1 VGCSYVR
8 FPAGVTGT
16 EQLTVPWQAR
26 SSRLVGRGGEFD
38 RLRRLLE
45 GMERTTTGRMVL
57 VHGEAGV
64 GKSRLVRE
72 APAGASR
79 TGVSVFSGRAVPSG
93 EAYRPLA
100 EALSSGLRGRPLPR
114 ENGLRPY
121 LPALSALLPDVG
133 IEGRSDPRGGV
144 ILGEAILRLVTALA
158 SPCGAM
164 LVLEDLHWAD
174 PDTLD
179 VLSYLADAAST
190 SPVVLVATARD
201 ELDPPQRLL
210 DLALACQADVIPLD
224 RLGPQDVRGVVESC
238 LSAAPPDELVGFVIE
253 HADGLP
259 FMVEELLTGL
269 AAVGALGPDG
279 ALTGPLTAN
288 VPRTFAATVRRR
300 LAGLDPSARSVVETA
315 AVLGRRFDWRLIPEI
330 TGLAEQV
337 VMAGLRSA
345 LATGLVVVHAT
356 DPDTFRFRH
365 ALTCD
370 AVRTDLLPP
379 EYRALARAAAAAVER
394 HEPVACDLAAGL
406 WMAAGEDA
414 RAAELYLSA
423 GRQARHRGA
432 LHTAD
437 AQLTRAATLAADK
450 PALRREAEAVLVE
463 VLADA
468 GDTDRALALGER
480 LLARGETWVRLTLA
494 EVAAE
499 AGRWDVAASGLNALS
514 DTDDPRA
521 SVLAARLAHER
532 GQPEDALSI
541 AKLALTEAEERNQWS
556 VACQALEVMGRT
568 ARVTDLEAARDA
580 FVAAERL
587 AIDHDLPLERV
598 SALHELGTVD
608 LLLDGS
614 TVRLERARALAL
626 DAGALGLA
634 AKVDVQIAASLLH
647 QDADA
652 ALVHAERSAEHA
664 RRLRMDQLRATAL
677 FFLAAAHAHRRNT
690 QAMERCV
697 ADARRLAPD
706 DLDVNAGIWGAVYAH
721 VALLDDDRGRL
732 AECLDRA
739 IEFMRSSPT
748 TAPAPTYGLWALV
761 RTLDDREGGQARA
774 EARPSGVNWEN
785 RALLGYA
792 DAVDAGRRGRPAEA
806 EHLLAAADA
815 AMGSRHWWQ
824 HRIRLLVSGDAL
836 AGSWGDP
843 IGWAREA
850 LAVFVGRGDD
860 RLATRCREMLRRAGV
875 PVPRHG
881 RGDTAVPVRLR
892 RYGVTSREMDVLQLV
907 AEGLTNGAIAERLVL
922 SPRTVET
929 HVANLVAKTKVTGR
943 SGLTW
948 LVKSGTA
955 AD

>member
-1 VGCSYVR
+1 M
-8 FPAGVTGT
+8 
-16 EQLTVPWQAR
+16 EQLTAPWQAS
-26 SSRLVGRGGEFD
+26 SSRLVGRDSELG

-64 GKSRLVRE
+64 GKSRLIQE
-72 APAGASR
+72 AVAVAQR
-79 TGVSVFSGRAVPSG
+79 IGVSVFSGRAVPSG
-93 EAYRPLA
+93 EAYRPFA
-100 EALSSGLRGRPLPR
+100 EALSAALRDRPLPR
-114 ENGLRPY
+114 ESGLGPY
-121 LPALSALLPDVG
+121 LPVLSTLLPDVG
-133 IEGRSDPRGGV
+133 IESRPDPRGGV
-144 ILGEAILRLVTALA
+144 VLGEAILRLTTTLA
-158 SPCGAM
+158 SPAGAM

-179 VLSYLADAAST
+179 VLSYLADAASS
-190 SPVVLVATARD
+190 SPVMLVVTARD

-210 DLALACQADVIPLD
+210 DLALACRADVIALN
-224 RLGPQDVRGVVESC
+224 RLGPQDVRAMVESC
-238 LSAAPPDELVGFVIE
+238 LSAAPPDELVKFAIE

-259 FMVEELLTGL
+259 FLVEELLTGL
-269 AAVGALGPDG
+269 AAVGALAPDG
-279 ALTGPLTAN
+279 TLTGPLTAN

-300 LAGLDPSARSVVETA
+300 LAGLDSIGRSVVETA

-330 TGLAEQV
+330 TGLAEQL

-345 LATGLVVVHAT
+345 VATGLIAVDPT
-356 DPDTFRFRH
+356 DTDTFRFRH

-370 AVRTDLLPP
+370 AVRKDLLPP
-379 EYRALARAAAAAVER
+379 ERRALARAAAQVVER
-394 HEPVACDLAAGL
+394 REPAAYDLAAAL
-406 WMAAGEDA
+406 WMTAGEHA

-423 GRQARHRGA
+423 GREARRAGA

-437 AQLTRAATLAADK
+437 ALLTHAAALAADN
-450 PALRREAEAVLVE
+450 PGLRRDAEAVLVE
-463 VLADA
+463 VLADT
-468 GDTDRALALGER
+468 GDTDRALELGKR
-480 LLARGETWVRLTLA
+480 LLARGETRVALTLA

-499 AGRWDVAASGLNALS
+499 AGRWDVAASRLTALP
-514 DTDDPRA
+514 DNNDPRA

-532 GQPEDALSI
+532 GEPEDAQNI
-541 AKLALTEAEERNQWS
+541 ARLAFTGAEERKQWS
-556 VACQALEVMGRT
+556 VACQALEVMGRA

-580 FVAAERL
+580 FLAAERL

-608 LLLDGS
+608 LLLDGAI
-614 TVRLERARALAL
+614 VRLEQARALAL

-652 ALVHAERSAEHA
+652 ALVHAERSAELA

-677 FFLAAAHAHRRNT
+677 FFQAAAHAHNRNT
-690 QAMERCV
+690 PAMEHCV
-697 ADARRLAPD
+697 AEAQRLAPE

-721 VALLDDDRGRL
+721 VALLDDDRDRL

-761 RTLDDREGGQARA
+761 RTLDDREGEQARA

-792 DAVDAGRRGRPAEA
+792 DAVDAGRRRKPKDAEQLLVAA
-806 EHLLAAADA
+806 EA
-815 AMGSRHWWQ
+815 AMGSRQWWQ
-824 HRIRLLVSGDAL
+824 HRIRLLVAGDAL
-836 AGSWGDP
+836 ADDWGDP

-850 LAVFVGRGDD
+850 LAVFVRRGDD
-860 RLATRCREMLRRAGV
+860 RLATRCREILRRAGV

-881 RGDTAVPVRLR
+881 RGDTAVPARLR
-892 RYGVTSREMDVLQLV
+892 SVGVTSREMDVLLLV
-907 AEGLTNGAIAERLVL
+907 AKGLTNGAIAERLVL

-929 HVANLVAKTKVTGR
+929 HVANLVAKTKVPGR
-943 SGLTW
+943 SGLAT
-948 LVKSGTA
+948 LVKSGRA
-955 AD
+955 AH

>member
-1 VGCSYVR
+1 MT
-8 FPAGVTGT
+8 A
-16 EQLTVPWQAR
+16 PWQAS
-26 SSRLVGRGGEFD
+26 SSRLVGRGSELD

-45 GMERTTTGRMVL
+45 GMEKTSTGRMVL

-72 APAGASR
+72 AAVVAR
-79 TGVSVFSGRAVPSG
+79 RAGVSVFSGRAVPSG
-93 EAYRPLA
+93 EAYRPFA
-100 EALSSGLRGRPLPR
+100 EALSAALRGRPLPR

-121 LPALSALLPDVG
+121 LSVLSALLPDIG

-144 ILGEAILRLVTALA
+144 VLGEAILRLMTTLA
-158 SPCGAM
+158 SSPGAM

-179 VLSYLADAAST
+179 VLSYLADAAS
-190 SPVVLVATARD
+190 SLPVVLVVTARD
-201 ELDPPQRLL
+201 EPDPPQRLL
-210 DLALACQADVIPLD
+210 DLALTCQADVIPLN
-224 RLGPQDVRGVVESC
+224 RLGPQDVRGMVESC
-238 LSAAPPDELVGFVIE
+238 LSAAPPDELVRFAIE

-259 FMVEELLTGL
+259 FLVEELLTGL
-269 AAVGALGPDG
+269 AAVGALAPDG
-279 ALTGPLTAN
+279 TLTGPLTAN

-300 LAGLDPSARSVVETA
+300 LAGLDPIARSVVETA
-315 AVLGRRFDWRLIPEI
+315 AMLGRRFDWRLIPEI
-330 TGLAEQV
+330 TGLGEQV

-345 LATGLVVVHAT
+345 VATGLIAVDAA
-356 DPDTFRFRH
+356 DNDTFRFRH

-379 EYRALARAAAAAVER
+379 ERRTLARAAAAVVEQR
-394 HEPVACDLAAGL
+394 EPAASDLAAGL

-423 GRQARHRGA
+423 GRQARRGGA

-437 AQLTRAATLAADK
+437 ALLTRAATLAADN
-450 PALRREAEAVLVE
+450 PRLRREAEAVLVE

-480 LLARGETWVRLTLA
+480 LLARGESWVRLTLA

-499 AGRWDVAASGLNALS
+499 AGRWDVAASRLTELPDSN
-514 DTDDPRA
+514 DPRA
-521 SVLAARLAHER
+521 SVLAARLVHEHGR
-532 GQPEDALSI
+532 PEAAQSI
-541 AKLALTEAEERNQWS
+541 ARRAFTEAADRKQWS
-556 VACQALEVMGRT
+556 VACQALEVMGRA
-568 ARVTDLEAARDA
+568 ARVTDLDAARDA
-580 FVAAERL
+580 FLAAEQL
-587 AIDHDLPLERV
+587 AIDHELPLERV

-614 TVRLERARALAL
+614 TVRLERARVLAL
-626 DAGALGLA
+626 DAGALALA

-652 ALVHAERSAEHA
+652 ALVHAERSAELA
-664 RRLRMDQLRATAL
+664 RRLRLDQLRATAL
-677 FFLAAAHAHRRNT
+677 FFQAAAHAHDRNT
-690 QAMERCV
+690 PAMEHCV
-697 ADARRLAPD
+697 AEAHRLAPD

-761 RTLDDREGGQARA
+761 RTLDDREGEQARA

-792 DAVDAGRRGRPAEA
+792 DAVDAGRRRRPKEA
-806 EHLLAAADA
+806 EQLLAAADA
-815 AMGSRHWWQ
+815 AMGSRPWWL
-824 HRIRLLVSGDAL
+824 HRIRLLVAGDAL
-836 AGSWGDP
+836 ADSWGDP

-850 LAVFVGRGDD
+850 LDVFVRRGDD

-875 PVPRHG
+875 PVPRRG
-881 RGDTAVPVRLR
+881 RGDTAVPARLR
-892 RYGVTSREMDVLQLV
+892 SVGVTSREMDVLQLV
-907 AEGLTNGAIAERLVL
+907 AKGLTNGAIAEQLVL
-922 SPRTVET
+922 SPRTIET
-929 HVANLVAKTKVTGR
+929 HVANLVAKTKVSGR
-943 SGLTW
+943 SGLAS
-948 LVKSGTA
+948 LVKSGIA

>member
-1 VGCSYVR
+1 MRYSNVGSVLDTPDR
-8 FPAGVTGT
+8 TV
-16 EQLTVPWQAR
+16 TVPWQAC

-45 GMERTTTGRMVL
+45 GMERTTAGRMVL

-72 APAGASR
+72 AVAVAR
-79 TGVSVFSGRAVPSG
+79 DVGVTVLSGRAVPSG

-100 EALSSGLRGRPLPR
+100 EALSAALRDRPLPR

-121 LPALSALLPDVG
+121 LPALAALLPDAG
-133 IEGRSDPRGGV
+133 IDERIDPRGGV
-144 ILGEAILRLVTALA
+144 ILGEAILRLVNTLA
-158 SPCGAM
+158 GPHGAM

-179 VLSYLADAAST
+179 VLSYLADAAVT
-190 SPVVLVATARD
+190 CPVAVVVTARD
-201 ELDPPQRLL
+201 EIDPPQRLL
-210 DLALACQADVIPLD
+210 DLARASQADVIRLD
-224 RLGPQDVRGVVESC
+224 RLGPADVRGVLESC
-238 LSAAPPDELVGFVIE
+238 LSATPPDELVGFVVE

-259 FMVEELLTGL
+259 FLVEELLTGL

-279 ALTGPLTAN
+279 TLTGPLTTN

-300 LAGLDPSARSVVETA
+300 LAGLDQGARSVVETA
-315 AVLGRRFDWRLIPEI
+315 AVLGRRFDWRLIPDI
-330 TGLAEQV
+330 TGLAEPV
-337 VMAGLRSA
+337 VLAGLRA
-345 LATGLVVVHAT
+345 AVATGLVIVDAAES
-356 DPDTFRFRH
+356 DTFRFRH
-365 ALTCD
+365 ALTCE

-379 EYRALARAAAAAVER
+379 EHRALARAAAAVVER
-394 HEPVACDLAAGL
+394 REPEACDLAAGL

-414 RAAELYLSA
+414 RAAELYLYA
-423 GRQARHRGA
+423 GWQARRRGA

-437 AQLTRAATLAADK
+437 AQLSRAAALAKDK

-468 GDTDRALALGER
+468 GHTDRALALGER

-499 AGRWDVAASGLNALS
+499 AGRWDVAASGLTALP

-532 GQPEDALSI
+532 GQPEDAQNI
-541 AKLALTEAEERNQWS
+541 AELALTEAEDRNQWS

-568 ARVTDLEAARDA
+568 ARVTDLEAARAA
-580 FVAAERL
+580 FAAAERL

-647 QDADA
+647 RDADA

-677 FFLAAAHAHRRNT
+677 FFQAAAHAHQRNT
-690 QAMERCV
+690 REMERCV
-697 ADARRLAPD
+697 ADARRLAPE
-706 DLDVNAGIWGAVYAH
+706 DLDVNAGVWGAVYAH
-721 VALLDDDRGRL
+721 VALLDDDRPRL

-739 IEFMRSSPT
+739 IEFLRRSPT
-748 TAPAPTYGLWALV
+748 TAPAPTFGLWALV
-761 RTLDDREGGQARA
+761 RTLDDRDGAAARA
-774 EARPSGVNWEN
+774 EVRPSEVNWEN
-785 RALLGYA
+785 KALLGYA
-792 DAVDAGRRGRPAEA
+792 DAVDAGRRGQPAEA
-806 EHLLAAADA
+806 DELLAAADA
-815 AMGSRHWWQ
+815 AMGSRQWWQ
-824 HRIRLLVSGDAL
+824 HRIRLLVAEDAL
-836 AGSWGDP
+836 DGDWGDP
-843 IGWAREA
+843 VGWAREA
-850 LAVFVGRGDD
+850 LAVFVRRGDD
-860 RLATRCREMLRRAGV
+860 RLATRCREVLRRAGA

-881 RGDTAVPVRLR
+881 RGDTAVPARLR
-892 RYGVTSREMDVLQLV
+892 GVGVTSREMDVLKLV
-907 AEGLTNGAIAERLVL
+907 AQGLSNGAIAERLVL

-929 HVANLVAKTKVTGR
+929 HVANLVQKTKVTGR
-943 SGLTW
+943 SGLAR
-948 LVKSGTA
+948 LVKSGSP

>member
-1 VGCSYVR
+1 MT
-8 FPAGVTGT
+8 P
-16 EQLTVPWQAR
+16 PWQAY
-26 SSRLVGRGGEFD
+26 SSRLVGRGGELD

-64 GKSRLVRE
+64 GKSRLVQE
-72 APAGASR
+72 ATAVAR
-79 TGVSVFSGRAVPSG
+79 RAGVSVFSGRAVPSG

-100 EALSSGLRGRPLPR
+100 EALSAALRGRPLPR

-158 SPCGAM
+158 SPRGAM

-210 DLALACQADVIPLD
+210 DLAHACQAEIIPLD
-224 RLGPQDVRGVVESC
+224 RLGPRDVRGVVESC
-238 LSAAPPDELVGFVIE
+238 LSEAPPEELVVFVIE

-259 FMVEELLTGL
+259 FLVEELLTGL
-269 AAVGALGPDG
+269 VAVGALAPDG
-279 ALTGPLTAN
+279 TLTGPLTTN
-288 VPRTFAATVRRR
+288 VPRTFAATVRSR
-300 LAGLDPSARSVVETA
+300 LAGLEPSARSVVETA
-315 AVLGRRFDWRLIPEI
+315 AVLGRRFDWRMIPEI

-337 VMAGLRSA
+337 VLAGLRSA
-345 LATGLVVVHAT
+345 VATGLVVVDAT
-356 DPDTFRFRH
+356 DTFRFRH

-379 EYRALARAAAAAVER
+379 EHRALARAAAAVVER
-394 HEPVACDLAAGL
+394 REPMAYDLAAGL

-423 GRQARHRGA
+423 GKQSRRRGA

-450 PALRREAEAVLVE
+450 PALRRKAEAVLVE
-463 VLADA
+463 VLADV
-468 GDTDRALALGER
+468 GDTDRALALGED
-480 LLARGETWVRLTLA
+480 LLTRGETWVRLTLA
-494 EVAAE
+494 EVAAG
-499 AGRWDVAASGLNALS
+499 AGRWDVAASGLTALP

-532 GQPEDALSI
+532 GKPEDAQSI
-541 AKLALTEAEERNQWS
+541 AQLALIKAEERNQWS

-580 FVAAERL
+580 FLAAERL

-614 TVRLERARALAL
+614 TVRLEQARAVAL

-634 AKVDVQIAASLLH
+634 AKVEVQIAASLLH
-647 QDADA
+647 RDADA

-677 FFLAAAHAHRRNT
+677 FFQAAAHAHRRNT
-690 QAMERCV
+690 PAMERCV

-721 VALLDDDRGRL
+721 VALLDDDRARL

-806 EHLLAAADA
+806 EQLLAAADA
-815 AMGSRHWWQ
+815 AMGSRLWWQ
-824 HRIRLLVSGDAL
+824 YRIRLLVAGDAL

-860 RLATRCREMLRRAGV
+860 RLATRCREVLRQAGA
-875 PVPRHG
+875 PVPRLG
-881 RGDTAVPVRLR
+881 RGDTAVPARLR
-892 RYGVTSREMDVLQLV
+892 GYGVTSREMDVLQLV

-943 SGLTW
+943 SGLTR

>member
-1 VGCSYVR
+1 
-8 FPAGVTGT
+8 
-16 EQLTVPWQAR
+16 LTAPWQAS
-26 SSRLVGRGGEFD
+26 SSRLVGRGGELD

-72 APAGASR
+72 ASAVAGRA
-79 TGVSVFSGRAVPSG
+79 GVSMFFGRAVPSG

-100 EALSSGLRGRPLPR
+100 EALSAALRDRPLPR
-114 ENGLRPY
+114 KNGLRPY
-121 LPALSALLPDVG
+121 LPALSALLPDAG
-133 IEGRSDPRGGV
+133 IEGRPDPRGGV
-144 ILGEAILRLVTALA
+144 ILGEAILRLVKALA
-158 SPCGAM
+158 SPSGAM

-190 SPVVLVATARD
+190 SPVVLMATARD

-224 RLGPQDVRGVVESC
+224 RLGPQDVRGLVESC
-238 LSAAPPDELVGFVIE
+238 LSGPPPDELVRFVIE

-259 FMVEELLTGL
+259 FLVEELLTGL
-269 AAVGALGPDG
+269 VAVGALAPDG
-279 ALTGPLTAN
+279 TLTGPLTTN

-300 LAGLDPSARSVVETA
+300 LAGLEPGARSVVETA
-315 AVLGRRFDWRLIPEI
+315 AVLGRRFDWRLIQEI
-330 TGLAEQV
+330 TGLDEQV
-337 VMAGLRSA
+337 VLAGLRSA
-345 LATGLVVVHAT
+345 VATGLVVVDAT
-356 DPDTFRFRH
+356 DTDTFRFRH

-379 EYRALARAAAAAVER
+379 EHRALARAAAAVVER
-394 HEPVACDLAAGL
+394 REPDAFDLAAGL

-414 RAAELYLSA
+414 RAAELYLHA
-423 GRQARHRGA
+423 GRQARRRGA

-437 AQLTRAATLAADK
+437 AQLTRAAALAADQ
-450 PALRREAEAVLVE
+450 PPLRREAEAALIG

-480 LLARGETWVRLTLA
+480 LLARGETWVQLTLA

-499 AGRWDVAASGLNALS
+499 AGRWDVAASGLTALP

-521 SVLAARLAHER
+521 RVLAARLAHER
-532 GQPEDALSI
+532 GQPKDAQSI
-541 AKLALTEAEERNQWS
+541 AELALIEAEERNQWS
-556 VACQALEVMGRT
+556 VACQALEVMGRA
-568 ARVTDLEAARDA
+568 ARVTELEAARDA
-580 FVAAERL
+580 FLAAERL

-614 TVRLERARALAL
+614 TVRLEQARTLAL

-647 QDADA
+647 RDADA

-677 FFLAAAHAHRRNT
+677 FFQAAAHAHLRNT

-697 ADARRLAPD
+697 DDARRLAPD
-706 DLDVNAGIWGAVYAH
+706 DLDVNAGIWGAVCAH
-721 VALLDDDRGRL
+721 VALLDDDRDRL
-732 AECLDRA
+732 AECLDQA
-739 IEFMRSSPT
+739 IEFLRSSPT

-761 RTLDDREGGQARA
+761 RTLDDRDGEQARA
-774 EARPSGVNWEN
+774 EAGTSGVNWEN

-792 DAVDAGRRGRPAEA
+792 DAVDVGRRGRPAEA
-806 EHLLAAADA
+806 EQLFAAADT
-815 AMGSRHWWQ
+815 AMSSRRWWQ
-824 HRIRLLVSGDAL
+824 HRIRLLVADDAL
-836 AGSWGDP
+836 ASGWGDP

-850 LAVFVGRGDD
+850 LAVFVRRGDD
-860 RLATRCREMLRRAGV
+860 RLATRCREVLRRAGA
-875 PVPRHG
+875 PVPRLG
-881 RGDTAVPVRLR
+881 RGDTAVPARLR
-892 RYGVTSREMDVLQLV
+892 GHGVTSREMDVLQLV
-907 AEGLTNGAIAERLVL
+907 AEGLTNAAIAERLVL

-943 SGLTW
+943 SDLTR

>member
-1 VGCSYVR
+1 MRSLQEK
-8 FPAGVTGT
+8 PGT
-16 EQLTVPWQAR
+16 EQLTAPWQAY
-26 SSRLVGRGGEFD
+26 SSTLVGRGGEFD
-38 RLRRLLE
+38 RLHRLLE
-45 GMERTTTGRMVL
+45 AMASTDTGRMVL
-57 VHGEAGV
+57 IHGEAGV

-72 APAGASR
+72 ATAVAR
-79 TGVSVFSGRAVPSG
+79 RAGVSVLSGRAVPSG

-100 EALSSGLRGRPLPR
+100 EALSAALRGRQLPR

-121 LPALSALLPDVG
+121 LPALSALLPDIA
-133 IEGRSDPRGGV
+133 IEGQSDPRGGV
-144 ILGEAILRLVTALA
+144 ILGEAILRLVSTLA
-158 SPCGAM
+158 TPRGAM

-190 SPVVLVATARD
+190 SPLVLVGTARD
-201 ELDPPQRLL
+201 EPDPPQRLL
-210 DLALACQADVIPLD
+210 ELALACQADVIPLD
-224 RLGPQDVRGVVESC
+224 RLGPRDVRGVVESC
-238 LSAAPPDELVGFVIE
+238 LSAAPPDELVRFVIE

-259 FMVEELLTGL
+259 FLIEELLTGL
-269 AAVGALGPDG
+269 AAVGALAPDG
-279 ALTGPLTAN
+279 TLTGPLAAN

-315 AVLGRRFDWRLIPEI
+315 AMLGRRFDWRLIPEI
-330 TGLAEQV
+330 TELAQQV
-337 VMAGLRSA
+337 VLAGLRSA
-345 LATGLVVVHAT
+345 VATGLVVVPAT
-356 DPDTFRFRH
+356 DTDTFRFRH
-365 ALTCD
+365 ALTCE

-379 EYRALARAAAAAVER
+379 ERRALARAAAAVVER
-394 HEPVACDLAAGL
+394 REPAARDLAAGL

-414 RAAELYLSA
+414 RAAELYLRA
-423 GRQARHRGA
+423 GWQSRRRGA
-432 LHTAD
+432 LHTAE
-437 AQLTRAATLAADK
+437 AQLTRAATLAVDK

-468 GDTDRALALGER
+468 GDTDRAMALGER

-499 AGRWDVAASGLNALS
+499 AGQWDVAASGLSALPK
-514 DTDDPRA
+514 TDDPRA

-541 AKLALTEAEERNQWS
+541 ARLALTGAEERNQWA

-580 FVAAERL
+580 FLAAERL

-614 TVRLERARALAL
+614 TIRLARARALAL

-634 AKVDVQIAASLLH
+634 ATVDVQIAASLLH

-652 ALVHAERSAEHA
+652 ALVHAERSAELA

-677 FFLAAAHAHRRNT
+677 FFQAAAHAHRRNT
-690 QAMERCV
+690 PAMERCV
-697 ADARRLAPD
+697 ADARELAPD

-721 VALLDDDRGRL
+721 VALLNDDRARL

-739 IEFMRSSPT
+739 IEFMRTSPT

-761 RTLDDREGGQARA
+761 RTLDDREGEQARA

-792 DAVDAGRRGRPAEA
+792 DAVDAGRRGRLAEA
-806 EHLLAAADA
+806 EQLLAAADA

-824 HRIRLLVSGDAL
+824 QRMRLLVADDTLGDN
-836 AGSWGDP
+836 WGDP

-850 LAVFVGRGDD
+850 LAVFVRRGDD
-860 RLATRCREMLRRAGV
+860 RLATRCREILRRAGV
-875 PVPRHG
+875 PVPRRG
-881 RGDTAVPVRLR
+881 RGDTAVPARLR
-892 RYGVTSREMDVLQLV
+892 GVGVTSREMDVLNLV
-907 AEGLTNGAIAERLVL
+907 AAGLTNAAIAERLVL

-929 HVANLVAKTKVTGR
+929 HVANLVTKTKVAGR
-943 SGLTW
+943 SGLTC

-955 AD
+955 PN

>member
-1 VGCSYVR
+1 ML
-8 FPAGVTGT
+8 AGGETGT
-16 EQLTVPWQAR
+16 EQLTAPWQAS
-26 SSRLVGRGGEFD
+26 SSRLVGRGSGLD

-72 APAGASR
+72 AAVVAR
-79 TGVSVFSGRAVPSG
+79 RVGVSVFSGRAVPSG
-93 EAYRPLA
+93 EAYRPFA
-100 EALSSGLRGRPLPR
+100 EALSAALRGRPLPR
-114 ENGLRPY
+114 ESGLRPY
-121 LPALSALLPDVG
+121 LPVLSTLLPDVG

-144 ILGEAILRLVTALA
+144 VLGEAVLRLMTALA
-158 SPCGAM
+158 RPSGAM

-179 VLSYLADAAST
+179 VLSYLADAASS
-190 SPVVLVATARD
+190 SPVVLVVTARD

-210 DLALACQADVIPLD
+210 DLALACQADVIPLN
-224 RLGPQDVRGVVESC
+224 RLGPRDVRGMVESC
-238 LSAAPPDELVGFVIE
+238 LSAAPPDELVRFAIE

-259 FMVEELLTGL
+259 FLVEELLTGL
-269 AAVGALGPDG
+269 AAVGALAPDG
-279 ALTGPLTAN
+279 TLTGPLTTN

-300 LAGLDPSARSVVETA
+300 LAGLDPNARSVVETA
-315 AVLGRRFDWRLIPEI
+315 AVLGRQFDWRLIPEI
-330 TGLAEQV
+330 TGLGEQV

-345 LATGLVVVHAT
+345 VATGLIAVDAT
-356 DPDTFRFRH
+356 DTDTFRFRH

-379 EYRALARAAAAAVER
+379 EYRTLARAAAAVVER
-394 HEPVACDLAAGL
+394 RKPAASDLAADL

-414 RAAELYLSA
+414 RASELYLSA
-423 GRQARHRGA
+423 GRQARRRGA

-437 AQLTRAATLAADK
+437 AQLTRVATLAANK
-450 PALRREAEAVLVE
+450 PALRRQAEAVLVE

-499 AGRWDVAASGLNALS
+499 AGRWDVAAARLAALP

-532 GQPEDALSI
+532 GQPEEAQSI
-541 AKLALTEAEERNQWS
+541 ARLAFTEAEERKQWS
-556 VACQALEVMGRT
+556 VACQALEVMGRA
-568 ARVTDLEAARDA
+568 ARVTDLEAAQDA
-580 FVAAERL
+580 FLSAERL
-587 AIDHDLPLERV
+587 ANDHDLPLERV

-652 ALVHAERSAEHA
+652 ALVHAARSAELA

-677 FFLAAAHAHRRNT
+677 FFQAAAHAHNRNT
-690 QAMERCV
+690 AAMEHCV
-697 ADARRLAPD
+697 AEAHRLAPD

-748 TAPAPTYGLWALV
+748 TAPAPTYGLWALM
-761 RTLDDREGGQARA
+761 RTLDDREGEQARA

-792 DAVDAGRRGRPAEA
+792 EAVDAGRQHRQKEA
-806 EHLLAAADA
+806 EQLLAAADA

-824 HRIRLLVSGDAL
+824 HRIRLLVAGDAL
-836 AGSWGDP
+836 ADGWGDP

-850 LAVFVGRGDD
+850 LAVFVRRGDD
-860 RLATRCREMLRRAGV
+860 RLATRCREVLRRAGV
-875 PVPRHG
+875 PVPRRG
-881 RGDTAVPVRLR
+881 RGDTAVPARLR
-892 RYGVTSREMDVLQLV
+892 SVGVTSREMDVLQLV
-907 AEGLTNGAIAERLVL
+907 AEGLTNGEIAERLVL

-929 HVANLVAKTKVTGR
+929 HVANLVAKTKVAGR
-943 SGLTW
+943 SGLAS
-948 LVKSGTA
+948 LVKSGIA

>member
-1 VGCSYVR
+1 
-8 FPAGVTGT
+8 
-16 EQLTVPWQAR
+16 
-26 SSRLVGRGGEFD
+26 
-38 RLRRLLE
+38 
-45 GMERTTTGRMVL
+45 MVL

-64 GKSRLVRE
+64 GKSRLVQE
-72 APAGASR
+72 ATAVAR
-79 TGVSVFSGRAVPSG
+79 RAGVSVFSGRAVPSG

-100 EALSSGLRGRPLPR
+100 EALSAALRGRRLPR

-121 LPALSALLPDVG
+121 LPALSALLPDTG

-158 SPCGAM
+158 SPRGSM

-210 DLALACQADVIPLD
+210 DLAHACQAEIIPLD

-238 LSAAPPDELVGFVIE
+238 LSEDPPEELVVFVIE

-259 FMVEELLTGL
+259 FLVEELLTGL
-269 AAVGALGPDG
+269 VAVGALAPDG
-279 ALTGPLTAN
+279 TLTGPLTTN
-288 VPRTFAATVRRR
+288 VPRTFAATVRSR
-300 LAGLDPSARSVVETA
+300 LAGLEPSARSVVETA
-315 AVLGRRFDWRLIPEI
+315 AVLGRRFDWRMIPEI

-337 VMAGLRSA
+337 VLAGLRSA
-345 LATGLVVVHAT
+345 VATGLVVADAT
-356 DPDTFRFRH
+356 DTFRFRH

-379 EYRALARAAAAAVER
+379 EHRALARAAAAVVER
-394 HEPVACDLAAGL
+394 REPMAYDLAAGL

-423 GRQARHRGA
+423 GKQSRRRGA

-450 PALRREAEAVLVE
+450 PALRRKAEAVLVE
-463 VLADA
+463 VLADV
-468 GDTDRALALGER
+468 GDTDRALALGEDM
-480 LLARGETWVRLTLA
+480 LTRGETWVRLTLA
-494 EVAAE
+494 EVAAG
-499 AGRWDVAASGLNALS
+499 AGRWDVAASGLTALP

-532 GQPEDALSI
+532 GKPEDAQSI
-541 AKLALTEAEERNQWS
+541 AQLALIKAEERNQWS

-580 FVAAERL
+580 FLAAERL

-614 TVRLERARALAL
+614 TVRLEQARAVAL

-634 AKVDVQIAASLLH
+634 AKVEVQIAASLLH
-647 QDADA
+647 RDADA

-677 FFLAAAHAHRRNT
+677 FFQAAAHAHRRNT
-690 QAMERCV
+690 PAMERCV

-721 VALLDDDRGRL
+721 VALLDDDRARL

-806 EHLLAAADA
+806 EQLLAAADA
-815 AMGSRHWWQ
+815 AMGSRLWWQ
-824 HRIRLLVSGDAL
+824 HRIRLLVAGDAL

-860 RLATRCREMLRRAGV
+860 RLATRCREVL
-875 PVPRHG
+875 RHG
-881 RGDTAVPVRLR
+881 RRPGAAARPGRHRGAGPAPRLR
-892 RYGVTSREMDVLQLV
+892 GDQPGDGRPAVGRGGADQRGDRRAVGALTPHGRDARRQPGRKD
-907 AEGLTNGAIAERLVL
+907 EGH
-922 SPRTVET
+922 RTQRPDP
-929 HVANLVAKTKVTGR
+929 AG
-943 SGLTW
+943 
-948 LVKSGTA
+948 
-955 AD
+955 

>member
-1 VGCSYVR
+1 VRCSHVR
-8 FPAGVTGT
+8 SLQEIPWT
-16 EQLTVPWQAR
+16 EQLTPPWQAY

-38 RLRRLLE
+38 RLHRLLE
-45 GMERTTTGRMVL
+45 VMARTNTGRMVL

-64 GKSRLVRE
+64 GKSRLVLE
-72 APAGASR
+72 ASAVAR
-79 TGVSVFSGRAVPSG
+79 RAGVSVFAGRAVQSG
-93 EAYRPLA
+93 EPYRPLA
-100 EALSSGLRGRPLPR
+100 EALNTALRGRPLPR

-121 LPALSALLPDVG
+121 LPALSALLPDAG
-133 IEGRSDPRGGV
+133 IEGRSDSRGGV

-164 LVLEDLHWAD
+164 LVLEDMHWAD
-174 PDTLD
+174 ADTLD

-190 SPVVLVATARD
+190 SPVMLVVTARD
-201 ELDPPQRLL
+201 EPDPPLRLL
-210 DLALACQADVIPLD
+210 DLALACQAEVIPLD
-224 RLGPQDVRGVVESC
+224 RLGPRDVRGVVKSC
-238 LSAAPPDELVGFVIE
+238 LSEAPPDELVGFIID

-259 FMVEELLTGL
+259 FLVEELLTGL
-269 AAVGALGPDG
+269 AAVGALAPDG
-279 ALTGPLTAN
+279 TLTGPLTAN

-300 LAGLDPSARSVVETA
+300 LAGLEPSARSVVETA

-337 VMAGLRSA
+337 VLAGLRSA
-345 LATGLVVVHAT
+345 VATGLVVVDASDT
-356 DPDTFRFRH
+356 DTFRFRH

-379 EYRALARAAAAAVER
+379 EHRALARTAAAVVER
-394 HEPVACDLAAGL
+394 REPEACDLAAKL

-414 RAAELYLSA
+414 RASELYLLA
-423 GRQARHRGA
+423 GRQARRRGA

-450 PALRREAEAVLVE
+450 PALRREAEAALVG

-499 AGRWDVAASGLNALS
+499 AGRWEVAASELAALP

-521 SVLAARLAHER
+521 RVLAARLAHER
-532 GQPEDALSI
+532 GQPEDAQGI
-541 AKLALTEAEERNQWS
+541 AQLALTEAEERNQWL
-556 VACQALEVMGRT
+556 VACEALEVMGRT
-568 ARVTDLEAARDA
+568 ARVTDLEAAREA
-580 FVAAERL
+580 FLAAERL
-587 AIDHDLPLERV
+587 AIDHDLPVERV

-614 TVRLERARALAL
+614 TVRLERARTLAL

-634 AKVDVQIAASLLH
+634 AKVDLQIAASLLH
-647 QDADA
+647 RDADA
-652 ALVHAERSAEHA
+652 ALVHAERSAEQA

-677 FFLAAAHAHRRNT
+677 FFQAAAHAHHRNT

-697 ADARRLAPD
+697 TDARRLAPD

-721 VALLDDDRGRL
+721 VALLDDDRARL

-739 IEFMRSSPT
+739 IEFLRSSPT

-761 RTLDDREGGQARA
+761 RTLDDREGEQARA

-792 DAVDAGRRGRPAEA
+792 DAVDAGRQGRSAMAEQ
-806 EHLLAAADA
+806 LLAAADA

-824 HRIRLLVSGDAL
+824 HRIRLLVAGDAL

-850 LAVFVGRGDD
+850 LAVFVRRGDD
-860 RLATRCREMLRRAGV
+860 RLATRCREVLRRAGA
-875 PVPRHG
+875 PVPRLG
-881 RGDTAVPVRLR
+881 RGDTPVPPRLR
-892 RYGVTSREMDVLQLV
+892 GCGVTSREMDVLQLV

-922 SPRTVET
+922 SPRTIET
-929 HVANLVAKTKVTGR
+929 HVAKLVAKTKVAGR
-943 SGLTW
+943 SGLIW

-955 AD
+955 VN

>member
-1 VGCSYVR
+1 
-8 FPAGVTGT
+8 
-16 EQLTVPWQAR
+16 
-26 SSRLVGRGGEFD
+26 
-38 RLRRLLE
+38 
-45 GMERTTTGRMVL
+45 MVL
-57 VHGEAGV
+57 IHGEAGV
-64 GKSRLVRE
+64 GKSRLVQE
-72 APAGASR
+72 ASAVAQR
-79 TGVSVFSGRAVPSG
+79 AGVSVFSGRAVPSG

-100 EALSSGLRGRPLPR
+100 DALNAALRGRPLPR
-114 ENGLRPY
+114 ANGLRPY
-121 LPALSALLPDVG
+121 LPALSALLPDAG
-133 IEGRSDPRGGV
+133 IERRSDPRGGV

-158 SPCGAM
+158 SSHGAM
-164 LVLEDLHWAD
+164 LVLEDLQWAD

-179 VLSYLADAAST
+179 VLSYLADAANT
-190 SPVVLVATARD
+190 SSVMLVVTARD
-201 ELDPPQRLL
+201 EPDPPQRLL
-210 DLALACQADVIPLD
+210 DLALACQADIIPLD
-224 RLGPQDVRGVVESC
+224 RLGPRDVRGVVESC
-238 LSAAPPDELVGFVIE
+238 LSEAPPDELVDFVIE

-259 FMVEELLTGL
+259 FLVEELLTGL
-269 AAVGALGPDG
+269 AAIGALAPDG
-279 ALTGPLTAN
+279 TLTGPLTTN

-300 LAGLDPSARSVVETA
+300 LAGLEPSARSVVETA

-337 VMAGLRSA
+337 VLAGLRSA
-345 LATGLVVVHAT
+345 VATGLVVVDTT
-356 DPDTFRFRH
+356 DTDTFRFRH

-379 EYRALARAAAAAVER
+379 EHRALARAAAAVVER
-394 HEPVACDLAAGL
+394 REPEAYDLTAEL
-406 WMAAGEDA
+406 WTAAGEDA
-414 RAAELYLSA
+414 RAAELYLHA
-423 GRQARHRGA
+423 GRQARRRGA

-437 AQLTRAATLAADK
+437 AHLTRAAALAVDK
-450 PALRREAEAVLVE
+450 PELRREAEAVLVG

-480 LLARGETWVRLTLA
+480 LLARGETWVQLTLA

-499 AGRWDVAASGLNALS
+499 AGRWDVAASRLTALP
-514 DTDDPRA
+514 DAEDPRA
-521 SVLAARLAHER
+521 RVLAARLAHER
-532 GQPEDALSI
+532 GQPEDAQSI
-541 AKLALTEAEERNQWS
+541 AKLALIEAEERSQWS

-580 FVAAERL
+580 FLAAERL

-614 TVRLERARALAL
+614 TVRLEQAHALAL
-626 DAGALGLA
+626 DAGALGLEA
-634 AKVDVQIAASLLH
+634 QVDEQIAASLLH

-652 ALVHAERSAEHA
+652 ALMHAERSAEHA

-677 FFLAAAHAHRRNT
+677 FFQAAAHAHHRDT

-721 VALLDDDRGRL
+721 VALLEDDLGRL

-739 IEFMRSSPT
+739 IEFMRRSPT

-761 RTLDDREGGQARA
+761 RTLDDRDGEQARA
-774 EARPSGVNWEN
+774 EARRSGVNWEN

-806 EHLLAAADA
+806 EQLLAAADA
-815 AMGSRHWWQ
+815 AMSSRPWWL
-824 HRIRLLVSGDAL
+824 HRIRLLVADDAV
-836 AGSWGDP
+836 ASSWGDP

-850 LAVFVGRGDD
+850 LAVFVRRGDD
-860 RLATRCREMLRRAGV
+860 RLATRCREVLRKAGA
-875 PVPRHG
+875 PVPRLG
-881 RGDTAVPVRLR
+881 RGDTAVPARLR
-892 RYGVTSREMDVLQLV
+892 GYGVTSREMDVLQLV
-907 AEGLTNGAIAERLVL
+907 AQGLTNGAIAERLVL

-929 HVANLVAKTKVTGR
+929 HVANLVAKTKVAGR
-943 SGLTW
+943 SGLTR
-948 LVKSGTA
+948 LVNSGTA

>member
-1 VGCSYVR
+1 
-8 FPAGVTGT
+8 
-16 EQLTVPWQAR
+16 
-26 SSRLVGRGGEFD
+26 
-38 RLRRLLE
+38 
-45 GMERTTTGRMVL
+45 MERTATGRMVL

-72 APAGASR
+72 ATAVAR
-79 TGVSVFSGRAVPSG
+79 RADVSVFSGRAVQSG
-93 EAYRPLA
+93 DAYRPLA
-100 EALSSGLRGRPLPR
+100 EALSAALRDRPLPR

-121 LPALSALLPDVG
+121 LPALSALLPDAG

-144 ILGEAILRLVTALA
+144 ILGEAILRLVSALA
-158 SPCGAM
+158 SPRGAM

-179 VLSYLADAAST
+179 VLSYLADAAGT
-190 SPVVLVATARD
+190 APVVLVATARD

-210 DLALACQADVIPLD
+210 DLALASQADVISLD
-224 RLGPQDVRGVVESC
+224 RLGPVEVRGVVESC
-238 LSAAPPDELVGFVIE
+238 LSGVPPDELVGFVIE

-259 FMVEELLTGL
+259 LLVEELLTGL
-269 AAVGALGPDG
+269 VAVGALAPDG
-279 ALTGPLTAN
+279 TLTGPLTTN

-300 LAGLDPSARSVVETA
+300 LAGLEPSARSVVETA

-330 TGLAEQV
+330 TALTEQV
-337 VMAGLRSA
+337 VLAGLRSA
-345 LATGLVVVHAT
+345 VATGLIVVDAT
-356 DPDTFRFRH
+356 EADTFRFRH

-379 EYRALARAAAAAVER
+379 EHRALARAAAAVVER
-394 HEPVACDLAAGL
+394 RDPDARGLAAGL
-406 WMAAGEDA
+406 WMAAGEDT
-414 RAAELYLSA
+414 RAAELYLDA
-423 GRQARHRGA
+423 GRQARRRGA

-450 PALRREAEAVLVE
+450 PELRREAEAALIG

-480 LLARGETWVRLTLA
+480 LQARGETWVRLTLA

-499 AGRWDVAASGLNALS
+499 AGRWDVAASGLTELP

-521 SVLAARLAHER
+521 RVLAARVAHER
-532 GQPEDALSI
+532 GQPEDAQSI
-541 AKLALTEAEERNQWS
+541 AKLALIEAEERSQWS
-556 VACQALEVMGRT
+556 VACQALEVMGRS
-568 ARVTDLEAARDA
+568 ARVTDLEAAREA
-580 FVAAERL
+580 FLAAERL

-614 TVRLERARALAL
+614 TGRLEHARALAL

-634 AKVDVQIAASLLH
+634 AKVDEQIAASLLH

-652 ALVHAERSAEHA
+652 ALVHAERSAERA

-677 FFLAAAHAHRRNT
+677 FFQAAAHAHNRNS

-721 VALLDDDRGRL
+721 VALLDDDRDRL

-739 IEFMRSSPT
+739 IEFLRRSPT

-761 RTLDDREGGQARA
+761 RTLDDREGEKARA
-774 EARPSGVNWEN
+774 EARQSGVNWEN

-806 EHLLAAADA
+806 EQMLAAADA
-815 AMGSRHWWQ
+815 AMSSRPWWQ
-824 HRIRLLVSGDAL
+824 HRIRLLVAGDAL
-836 AGSWGDP
+836 TSSWGDP
-843 IGWAREA
+843 IGWTREA
-850 LAVFVGRGDD
+850 LAVFVRRGDD
-860 RLATRCREMLRRAGV
+860 RLATRCREVLRRAGA
-875 PVPRHG
+875 PVPRQG
-881 RGDTAVPVRLR
+881 RGDTAVPARLR
-892 RYGVTSREMDVLQLV
+892 GYGVTSREMDVLQLV
-907 AEGLTNGAIAERLVL
+907 AQGLTNGAIAERLVL

-929 HVANLVAKTKVTGR
+929 HVANLVAKTNVTGR
-943 SGLTW
+943 SGLAR
-948 LVKSGTA
+948 LVKSGA
-955 AD
+955 ATD

>member
-1 VGCSYVR
+1 MC
-8 FPAGVTGT
+8 
-16 EQLTVPWQAR
+16 
-26 SSRLVGRGGEFD
+26 
-38 RLRRLLE
+38 RLLE

-72 APAGASR
+72 ATMVARQA
-79 TGVSVFSGRAVPSG
+79 GVSVFFGRAVPSG

-100 EALSSGLRGRPLPR
+100 EALSAALRGRPLPR

-121 LPALSALLPDVG
+121 LPALSALLPDAG

-179 VLSYLADAAST
+179 VLSYLADAANT

-210 DLALACQADVIPLD
+210 DLALACQADVILLD
-224 RLGPQDVRGVVESC
+224 RLGPLDVRGLVESC
-238 LSAAPPDELVGFVIE
+238 LSEAPPEELVGFVIE

-259 FMVEELLTGL
+259 FLVEELLTGL
-269 AAVGALGPDG
+269 VAVGALAPDG
-279 ALTGPLTAN
+279 TLTGPLTTN

-300 LAGLDPSARSVVETA
+300 LAGLEPSARSVVETA
-315 AVLGRRFDWRLIPEI
+315 AVLGRRFDWRLIREI

-337 VMAGLRSA
+337 VLAGLRSA
-345 LATGLVVVHAT
+345 VATGLVVVDAT
-356 DPDTFRFRH
+356 DTNTFRFRH

-379 EYRALARAAAAAVER
+379 EHRALARAAAAVVEQR
-394 HEPVACDLAAGL
+394 EPGAYDLAAGL

-414 RAAELYLSA
+414 RAAELYLDA
-423 GRQARHRGA
+423 GRQERRRGA
-432 LHTAD
+432 LQTAD
-437 AQLTRAATLAADK
+437 AQLTRAAILAADK
-450 PALRREAEAVLVE
+450 PELRREAEAALIG

-480 LLARGETWVRLTLA
+480 LLARGETWVRLTMA
-494 EVAAE
+494 EVAAA
-499 AGRWDVAASGLNALS
+499 AGRWDVAASGLTALP

-521 SVLAARLAHER
+521 RVLAARVAHER
-532 GQPEDALSI
+532 GKPEDARSI
-541 AKLALTEAEERNQWS
+541 AKLALIKAEERNQWS

-568 ARVTDLEAARDA
+568 ARVTDLEAARNA
-580 FVAAERL
+580 FQTAERL

-614 TVRLERARALAL
+614 IVRLEQARAVAL

-647 QDADA
+647 RDADA

-677 FFLAAAHAHRRNT
+677 FFQAAAHAHHRNA

-721 VALLDDDRGRL
+721 VALLDDDRDRL

-739 IEFMRSSPT
+739 IEFLRRSPI

-761 RTLDDREGGQARA
+761 RTLHEQEGEQARA

-806 EHLLAAADA
+806 EQMFAAADA
-815 AMGSRHWWQ
+815 AMGSRPWWQ
-824 HRIRLLVSGDAL
+824 HRIRLLVAGDAL
-836 AGSWGDP
+836 ASSWGDP

-850 LAVFVGRGDD
+850 LPAFVRRGDD
-860 RLATRCREMLRRAGV
+860 RLATRCRDVLRRAGA
-875 PVPRHG
+875 PVPRQG
-881 RGDTAVPVRLR
+881 RGDTAVPSRLR
-892 RYGVTSREMDVLQLV
+892 GYGVTSREMDVLQLV

-943 SGLTW
+943 SGLTR
-948 LVKSGTA
+948 LVKSGTT

>member
-1 VGCSYVR
+1 
-8 FPAGVTGT
+8 
-16 EQLTVPWQAR
+16 
-26 SSRLVGRGGEFD
+26 
-38 RLRRLLE
+38 
-45 GMERTTTGRMVL
+45 MVL

-72 APAGASR
+72 ATAVARQAG
-79 TGVSVFSGRAVPSG
+79 VIVFSGRAVPSG
-93 EAYRPLA
+93 DAYRPLA
-100 EALSSGLRGRPLPR
+100 EALSAALRGRPLPR

-121 LPALSALLPDVG
+121 LPALSALLTDAG
-133 IEGRSDPRGGV
+133 TDGRSDPRGGV

-179 VLSYLADAAST
+179 VLSYLADAAVT

-210 DLALACQADVIPLD
+210 DLALACQADVIALD

-238 LSAAPPDELVGFVIE
+238 LSGAPPDELVRFVTDN
-253 HADGLP
+253 ADGLP
-259 FMVEELLTGL
+259 FLVEELLTGL
-269 AAVGALGPDG
+269 VAVGALAPDG
-279 ALTGPLTAN
+279 TLTGPLTTN

-300 LAGLDPSARSVVETA
+300 LAGLEPSARSVVETA
-315 AVLGRRFDWRLIPEI
+315 AVLGRRFDWRLITEI
-330 TGLAEQV
+330 TGLADQAV
-337 VMAGLRSA
+337 LAGLRSA
-345 LATGLVVVHAT
+345 VATGLVVVDVT
-356 DPDTFRFRH
+356 DTDTDTFRFRH

-379 EYRALARAAAAAVER
+379 EHRALARAAAAVVER
-394 HEPVACDLAAGL
+394 REPDACDLAAGL
-406 WMAAGEDA
+406 WMAAAENA
-414 RAAELYLSA
+414 RAAELYLYA
-423 GRQARHRGA
+423 GRQARRRGA

-437 AQLTRAATLAADK
+437 TQLTRAATLAADN
-450 PALRREAEAVLVE
+450 PELRREAEAALIG

-480 LLARGETWVRLTLA
+480 LLARGETWVQLTLA
-494 EVAAE
+494 EVAAD
-499 AGRWDVAASGLNALS
+499 AGRWNVASSGLAALP

-521 SVLAARLAHER
+521 RVLAARVAHER
-532 GQPEDALSI
+532 GQPEDAQSI
-541 AKLALTEAEERNQWS
+541 AAMALIEAEERNQWL
-556 VACQALEVMGRT
+556 VACQALEVMGRV
-568 ARVTDLEAARDA
+568 ARVTDLAAAGDA
-580 FVAAERL
+580 FLAAERL

-608 LLLDGS
+608 LLLNGS
-614 TVRLERARALAL
+614 TVRLEQARALAL

-647 QDADA
+647 RDADA
-652 ALVHAERSAEHA
+652 ALVHAERSAERA

-677 FFLAAAHAHRRNT
+677 FFQAAAHAHHRNAE
-690 QAMERCV
+690 AMERCV
-697 ADARRLAPD
+697 ADACRLAPD

-721 VALLDDDRGRL
+721 VALLDDDRDRL

-739 IEFMRSSPT
+739 IEFLRSSST

-761 RTLDDREGGQARA
+761 RTLDDREGEQARA

-792 DAVDAGRRGRPAEA
+792 DAVAAGRRGPPAEA
-806 EHLLAAADA
+806 EQLFAAADT
-815 AMGSRHWWQ
+815 AMSSRRWWQ
-824 HRIRLLVSGDAL
+824 HRIRLLVAGDAL
-836 AGSWGDP
+836 ASSWGDP

-850 LAVFVGRGDD
+850 LAVFVRRGDD
-860 RLATRCREMLRRAGV
+860 RLATRCREVLRQAGA
-875 PVPRHG
+875 PVPRLG

-892 RYGVTSREMDVLQLV
+892 GYGVTSREMDVLQLV

-943 SGLTW
+943 SGLTG

>member
-1 VGCSYVR
+1 
-8 FPAGVTGT
+8 
-16 EQLTVPWQAR
+16 
-26 SSRLVGRGGEFD
+26 
-38 RLRRLLE
+38 
-45 GMERTTTGRMVL
+45 MVL

-64 GKSRLVRE
+64 GKSRLVQE
-72 APAGASR
+72 ATAVAR
-79 TGVSVFSGRAVPSG
+79 RAGVSVFSGRAVPSG

-100 EALSSGLRGRPLPR
+100 EALCAALRGRPLPR

-121 LPALSALLPDVG
+121 LPALSALLPDAG
-133 IEGRSDPRGGV
+133 IEGRPDPRGGV

-158 SPCGAM
+158 SPRGAM

-210 DLALACQADVIPLD
+210 DLAHACQAEIIPLD
-224 RLGPQDVRGVVESC
+224 RLGPRDIRGVVESC
-238 LSAAPPDELVGFVIE
+238 LSEDPPEELVVFVIE

-259 FMVEELLTGL
+259 FLVEELLTGL
-269 AAVGALGPDG
+269 VAVGALAPDG
-279 ALTGPLTAN
+279 TLTGPLTTN
-288 VPRTFAATVRRR
+288 VPRTFAATVRSR
-300 LAGLDPSARSVVETA
+300 LAGLEPSARSVVETA
-315 AVLGRRFDWRLIPEI
+315 AVLGRRFDWRMIPEI
-330 TGLAEQV
+330 TALAEQV
-337 VMAGLRSA
+337 VLAGLRSA
-345 LATGLVVVHAT
+345 VATGLVVADAT
-356 DPDTFRFRH
+356 DTFRFRH

-379 EYRALARAAAAAVER
+379 EHRALARAAAAVVER
-394 HEPVACDLAAGL
+394 REPMAYDLAAGL

-423 GRQARHRGA
+423 GRQSRRRGA

-450 PALRREAEAVLVE
+450 PALRRKAEAVLVE
-463 VLADA
+463 VLADV
-468 GDTDRALALGER
+468 GDTDRALALGED
-480 LLARGETWVRLTLA
+480 LLTRGETWVRLTLA

-499 AGRWDVAASGLNALS
+499 AGRWDVAASGLTALPV
-514 DTDDPRA
+514 TDDPRA

-532 GQPEDALSI
+532 GKPEDAQSI
-541 AKLALTEAEERNQWS
+541 AQLALIRAEERSQWS

-580 FVAAERL
+580 FLAAERL

-614 TVRLERARALAL
+614 TVRLEQARAVAL

-634 AKVDVQIAASLLH
+634 AKVEVQIAASLLH
-647 QDADA
+647 RDADA

-677 FFLAAAHAHRRNT
+677 FFQAAAHAHRRNT
-690 QAMERCV
+690 PAMERCV

-721 VALLDDDRGRL
+721 VALLDDDRARL

-806 EHLLAAADA
+806 EQLLAAADA
-815 AMGSRHWWQ
+815 AMGSRLWWQ
-824 HRIRLLVSGDAL
+824 HRIRLLVAGEAL

-850 LAVFVGRGDD
+850 LAMFAGRGDD
-860 RLATRCREMLRRAGV
+860 RLATRCREMLRRAGA

-881 RGDTAVPVRLR
+881 RGDTAVPARLR
-892 RYGVTSREMDVLQLV
+892 GYGVTSREMDILQLV

-943 SGLTW
+943 SGLTR

>member
-1 VGCSYVR
+1 MT
-8 FPAGVTGT
+8 A
-16 EQLTVPWQAR
+16 PWQAY
-26 SSRLVGRGGEFD
+26 SSTLVGRGGEFD
-38 RLRRLLE
+38 RLHRLLE
-45 GMERTTTGRMVL
+45 AMASTDTGRMVL
-57 VHGEAGV
+57 IHGEAGV

-72 APAGASR
+72 ATAVARRAGV
-79 TGVSVFSGRAVPSG
+79 GVLSGRAVPSG

-100 EALSSGLRGRPLPR
+100 EALSAALRGRQLPR

-121 LPALSALLPDVG
+121 LPALSALLPDIA
-133 IEGRSDPRGGV
+133 IEGQSDPRGGV
-144 ILGEAILRLVTALA
+144 ILGEAILRLVSTLA
-158 SPCGAM
+158 SPRGAM

-190 SPVVLVATARD
+190 SPLVLVGTARD
-201 ELDPPQRLL
+201 EPDPPQRLL
-210 DLALACQADVIPLD
+210 ELALACQADVIPLD
-224 RLGPQDVRGVVESC
+224 RLGPRDVRGVVESC
-238 LSAAPPDELVGFVIE
+238 LSAAPPDELVRFVIE

-259 FMVEELLTGL
+259 FLIEELLTGL
-269 AAVGALGPDG
+269 AAVGALAPDG
-279 ALTGPLTAN
+279 TLTGPLAAN

-300 LAGLDPSARSVVETA
+300 LASLDPSARSVVETA

-330 TGLAEQV
+330 TELAQQV
-337 VMAGLRSA
+337 VLAGLRSA
-345 LATGLVVVHAT
+345 VATGLVVVPAT
-356 DPDTFRFRH
+356 DTDTFRFRH
-365 ALTCD
+365 ALTCE

-379 EYRALARAAAAAVER
+379 ERRALARAAAAVVER
-394 HEPVACDLAAGL
+394 REPAARDLAAGL

-414 RAAELYLSA
+414 RAAELYLRA
-423 GRQARHRGA
+423 GWQSRRRGA
-432 LHTAD
+432 LHTAE
-437 AQLTRAATLAADK
+437 AQLTRAATLAVDK

-468 GDTDRALALGER
+468 GDTDRAMALGER

-499 AGRWDVAASGLNALS
+499 AGRWDVAASRLSALPK
-514 DTDDPRA
+514 TDDPRA

-532 GQPEDALSI
+532 GHPEDALSI
-541 AKLALTEAEERNQWS
+541 ARLALTGAEERNQWP
-556 VACQALEVMGRT
+556 VACQALKVMGRT

-580 FVAAERL
+580 FLAAERL

-614 TVRLERARALAL
+614 TIRLARARALAL

-634 AKVDVQIAASLLH
+634 ATVDVQIAASLLH

-652 ALVHAERSAEHA
+652 ALVHAERSSELA

-677 FFLAAAHAHRRNT
+677 FFQAAAHAHRRNT
-690 QAMERCV
+690 PAMERCV
-697 ADARRLAPD
+697 ADARELAPD

-721 VALLDDDRGRL
+721 VALLNDDRARL
-732 AECLDRA
+732 AECLDHA
-739 IEFMRSSPT
+739 IEFMRTSPT

-761 RTLDDREGGQARA
+761 RTLDDREGEQARA

-792 DAVDAGRRGRPAEA
+792 DAVDAGRRGRLADAEQ
-806 EHLLAAADA
+806 LLAAADA

-824 HRIRLLVSGDAL
+824 QRIRLLVADDMLGDN
-836 AGSWGDP
+836 WGDP

-850 LAVFVGRGDD
+850 LAVFVPRGDD
-860 RLATRCREMLRRAGV
+860 RLATRCREILRRAGV
-875 PVPRHG
+875 PVPRRG
-881 RGDTAVPVRLR
+881 RGDTAVPARLSGV
-892 RYGVTSREMDVLQLV
+892 GVTSREMDVLNLV
-907 AEGLTNGAIAERLVL
+907 AAGLTNAAIAERLVL

-929 HVANLVAKTKVTGR
+929 HVANLVTKTKVAGR
-943 SGLTW
+943 SGLTC

-955 AD
+955 PN

>member
-1 VGCSYVR
+1 VR
-8 FPAGVTGT
+8 YSNVRSLLKTPGT
-16 EQLTVPWQAR
+16 EQLTAPWQAR

-45 GMERTTTGRMVL
+45 GLERTTTGRMVL

-72 APAGASR
+72 ATAVAR
-79 TGVSVFSGRAVPSG
+79 RAGVSVFSGRAVPSG

-100 EALSSGLRGRPLPR
+100 DALSAALRGRPLPR

-121 LPALSALLPDVG
+121 LPALSALLPDAG
-133 IEGRSDPRGGV
+133 IEGRSEPSGGV

-158 SPCGAM
+158 SPRGAM

-224 RLGPQDVRGVVESC
+224 RLGPRDVRGVVESC
-238 LSAAPPDELVGFVIE
+238 LTAAPPDELVGFVTE

-259 FMVEELLTGL
+259 FLVEELLTGL
-269 AAVGALGPDG
+269 ATVGALAPDG
-279 ALTGPLTAN
+279 TLTGPLTTN

-337 VMAGLRSA
+337 VLASLRSA
-345 LATGLVVVHAT
+345 VATGLVVAHAT
-356 DPDTFRFRH
+356 DTFRFRH

-379 EYRALARAAAAAVER
+379 EHRALARAAAAVVER
-394 HEPVACDLAAGL
+394 REPEAGDLAAGL

-423 GRQARHRGA
+423 GWQARRRGA

-437 AQLTRAATLAADK
+437 AQLTRAATLAVDR
-450 PALRREAEAVLVE
+450 PALRREAEAVLVK

-468 GDTDRALALGER
+468 GDTDRALELGER

-499 AGRWDVAASGLNALS
+499 AGRWDVAASGLTALR

-521 SVLAARLAHER
+521 NVLAARLAHER
-532 GQPEDALSI
+532 GHPEDARSI
-541 AKLALTEAEERNQWS
+541 AELALTEAEERNQWS

-580 FVAAERL
+580 FLAAERL
-587 AIDHDLPLERV
+587 ANDHDLPLERV

-614 TVRLERARALAL
+614 TVRLEQARALAL

-652 ALVHAERSAEHA
+652 ALMHAERSAEHA

-677 FFLAAAHAHRRNT
+677 FFQAAAHAHRRNT
-690 QAMERCV
+690 LAMDRCV
-697 ADARRLAPD
+697 ADARRLTPD
-706 DLDVNAGIWGAVYAH
+706 DLDVNAGIWGAVFAH

-739 IEFMRSSPT
+739 IGFLRSSPT

-761 RTLDDREGGQARA
+761 RTLDDREGEQARA

-806 EHLLAAADA
+806 EQLFAAADA

-824 HRIRLLVSGDAL
+824 HRIRLLVAGDAL

-850 LAVFVGRGDD
+850 LAVFVQRGDD
-860 RLATRCREMLRRAGV
+860 RLATRCREVLRRAGT

-881 RGDTAVPVRLR
+881 RGDTAVPARLR
-892 RYGVTSREMDVLQLV
+892 GRGVTSREMDVLQLV

-929 HVANLVAKTKVTGR
+929 HVANLVAKTKVAGR
-943 SGLTW
+943 SGLTR

>member
-1 VGCSYVR
+1 MRSLQEI
-8 FPAGVTGT
+8 PGT
-16 EQLTVPWQAR
+16 EQLTAPWQAY
-26 SSRLVGRGGEFD
+26 SPTLVGRGGEFD
-38 RLRRLLE
+38 RLHRLLE
-45 GMERTTTGRMVL
+45 AMASTDTGRMVL
-57 VHGEAGV
+57 IHGEAGV

-72 APAGASR
+72 ATAVAR
-79 TGVSVFSGRAVPSG
+79 RAGVSVLSGRAVPSG

-100 EALSSGLRGRPLPR
+100 EALSAALRGRQLPR

-121 LPALSALLPDVG
+121 LPALSALLPDIA
-133 IEGRSDPRGGV
+133 IEGQSDPRGGV
-144 ILGEAILRLVTALA
+144 ILGEAILRLVSTLT
-158 SPCGAM
+158 SPRGAM

-190 SPVVLVATARD
+190 SPLVLVGTARD
-201 ELDPPQRLL
+201 EPDPPQRLL
-210 DLALACQADVIPLD
+210 ELALACQADIIPLD
-224 RLGPQDVRGVVESC
+224 RLGPRDVRGVVESC
-238 LSAAPPDELVGFVIE
+238 LSAAPPDELVRFVIE

-259 FMVEELLTGL
+259 FLIEELLTGL
-269 AAVGALGPDG
+269 AAVGALAPDG
-279 ALTGPLTAN
+279 TLTGPLAAN

-330 TGLAEQV
+330 TELAQQV
-337 VMAGLRSA
+337 VLAGLRSA
-345 LATGLVVVHAT
+345 VATGLVVVPAT
-356 DPDTFRFRH
+356 DTDTFRFRH
-365 ALTCD
+365 ALTCE

-379 EYRALARAAAAAVER
+379 ERRALARAAAAVVER
-394 HEPVACDLAAGL
+394 REPAARDLAAGL

-414 RAAELYLSA
+414 RAAELYLRA
-423 GRQARHRGA
+423 GWQSRRRGA
-432 LHTAD
+432 LHTAE
-437 AQLTRAATLAADK
+437 AQLTRAATLAVDK

-468 GDTDRALALGER
+468 GDTDRAMALGER

-499 AGRWDVAASGLNALS
+499 AGRWDVAASRLSALPK
-514 DTDDPRA
+514 TDDPRA

-541 AKLALTEAEERNQWS
+541 ARLALTGAEERNQWP

-580 FVAAERL
+580 FLAAERL

-614 TVRLERARALAL
+614 TIRLARARALAL

-634 AKVDVQIAASLLH
+634 ATVDVQIAASLLH

-652 ALVHAERSAEHA
+652 ALVHAERSAELA

-677 FFLAAAHAHRRNT
+677 FFQAAAHAHRRNT
-690 QAMERCV
+690 PAMERCV
-697 ADARRLAPD
+697 AEARELAPD

-721 VALLDDDRGRL
+721 VALLNDDRARL
-732 AECLDRA
+732 AECLDHA
-739 IEFMRSSPT
+739 IEFMRTSPT

-761 RTLDDREGGQARA
+761 RTLDDREGEQARA

-792 DAVDAGRRGRPAEA
+792 DAVDAGRRGRLADAEQ
-806 EHLLAAADA
+806 LLAAADA

-824 HRIRLLVSGDAL
+824 QRIRLLVADDTLGDN
-836 AGSWGDP
+836 WGDP

-850 LAVFVGRGDD
+850 LAVFVRRGDD
-860 RLATRCREMLRRAGV
+860 RLATRCREILRRAGV
-875 PVPRHG
+875 PVPRRG
-881 RGDTAVPVRLR
+881 RGDTAVPDRLR
-892 RYGVTSREMDVLQLV
+892 GVGVTSREMDVLNLV
-907 AEGLTNGAIAERLVL
+907 AAGLTNAAIAERLVL

-929 HVANLVAKTKVTGR
+929 HVANLVTKTKVAGR
-943 SGLTW
+943 SGLTC

-955 AD
+955 SN